1 MFLAMAFAAGALIW
15 RGQGVRERALALTR
29 QRCEREG
36 LVLLDQSVALH
47 RARPA
52 RDENGRVCMRRVYRF
67 EFTVTGGERY
77 RGDTTMLG
85 LRLARI
91 VLPPHRFGNGIESG
105 IEDRN
110 L

>member
-1 MFLAMAFAAGALIW
+1 MNLFQLLCLFMALAAGALIW
-15 RGQGVRERALALTR
+15 RGQGVRERALAATR

-47 RARPA
+47 RVRPA
-52 RDENGRVCMRRVYRF
+52 RDENGRLCMRRVYQF

-85 LRLARI
+85 LRLAKI
-91 VLPPHRFGNGIESG
+91 LLPPYRVVEEHNV
-105 IEDRN
+105 
-110 L
+110 

>member
-1 MFLAMAFAAGALIW
+1 MTLFQLLLLAMAFATGALIW
-15 RGQGVRERALALTR
+15 RGQGVRERALIATR

-52 RDENGRVCMRRVYRF
+52 RDDNGRLCMRRVYQF

-85 LRLARI
+85 LRLAKI
-91 VLPPHRFGNGIESG
+91 MLPPHRFET
-105 IEDRN
+105 
-110 L
+110 